1 MSNPGNWP
9 RGALPLGPSVYEDAM
24 APIYAEAVWR
34 ERNFYKAESSPPV
47 VQTDPTM
54 MSQPSAGIIETVTGG
69 VGEAVGG
76 FKDFL
81 LPAGKLDLW
90 RVGIIV
96 GGLLVIGYA
105 FGKNKNKR

>member
-9 RGALPLGPSVYEDAM
+9 RGALPGGPSVYEDAM

-34 ERNFYKAESSPPV
+34 ERNFYKAESSMPV
-47 VQTDPTM
+47 VQTDPTV
-54 MSQPSAGIIETVTGG
+54 MSQPSTGIMETATAGIGG
-69 VGEAVGG
+69 ALNG

-81 LPAGKLDLW
+81 LPSGRVDLW

-96 GGLLVIGYA
+96 GGLVLVGVIIG
-105 FGKNKNKR
+105 KKR